1 MPRFQTPRGTRDFPP
16 EEMMKRQY
24 VFDTIRQVF
33 ESFGFSPMETPAFE
47 SWELL
52 SAKGGGGEEVK
63 DEIYY
68 FRDKSNRELG
78 LRFDLT
84 VPMARFVAS
93 NPQLAKPFKRYQIG
107 RAWRYDRPQAGRFR
121 EFWQA
126 DVDVIGAEGT
136 DADAECIAVAV
147 EALKRLGFSRFT
159 VRLNSRKILNYIIK
173 SAGVGAKDAAQVFR
187 ALDKLEKIGEAEVL
201 KELKSAV
208 GGKQAAVIMK
218 MIKTKGAPSSLLK
231 GNIEGVSELREVVEK
246 AKAYGFADRIM
257 VDFSLVRGL
266 DYYTGPIFEISVQ
279 AKKNVG
285 SVGGGGRYDNLI
297 GLLGGAKSPATGI
310 SLGVERLMEI
320 MSDESMFSLPAS
332 RTKAF
337 IVAVKPE
344 LKAEA
349 LAIAKRLRSEGI
361 AVQTD
366 LMGRNMKKQLEYA
379 DACSIPYAIIVGDK
393 ELKEKRF
400 LLKDMSKK
408 IQKAMSVEQIARAL
422 GKA

>member
-159 VRLNSRKILNYIIK
+159 VRLNSRKVLNSTIK
-173 SAGVGAKDAAQVFR
+173 SAGVDAKDAAQVFR
-187 ALDKLEKIGEAEVL
+187 ALDKLEK
-201 KELKSAV
+201 
-208 GGKQAAVIMK
+208 Q
-218 MIKTKGAPSSLLK
+218 MIK
-231 GNIEGVSELREVVEK
+231 V
-246 AKAYGFADRIM
+246 
-257 VDFSLVRGL
+257 
-266 DYYTGPIFEISVQ
+266 
-279 AKKNVG
+279 
-285 SVGGGGRYDNLI
+285 
-297 GLLGGAKSPATGI
+297 
-310 SLGVERLMEI
+310 
-320 MSDESMFSLPAS
+320 
-332 RTKAF
+332 
-337 IVAVKPE
+337 
-344 LKAEA
+344 
-349 LAIAKRLRSEGI
+349 
-361 AVQTD
+361 
-366 LMGRNMKKQLEYA
+366 
-379 DACSIPYAIIVGDK
+379 
-393 ELKEKRF
+393 
-400 LLKDMSKK
+400 
-408 IQKAMSVEQIARAL
+408 
-422 GKA
+422 